1 MTLRDRLPEIGVAAV
16 GLYAAG
22 RLTGVIGG
30 GGETADPVSQ
40 GGPSGGDRNTTG
52 SDSRPQITPRAP
64 GLEQLLERQRDRQ
77 RSTVPTTGGTTGT
90 TGGGTVEE
98 TTAASDTTDTDPTG
112 GGGTTGTTDTTAG
125 GDDRNAVGTPGD
137 LGGDGSTVADLF
149 SGGLSSSPT
158 PEDRN
163 VTGDPGS
170 TSATDDRTGV
180 AEQTQRPDMNT
191 APDPSTTSQTQRPD
205 EPQDTASGGGQLGG
219 FDPADPTDDDDDR
232 GGGGSDSTSASEDDS
247 GGSSV
252 ADAFSGGVS
261 SGIAGDN

>member
-30 GGETADPVSQ
+30 GGGDTADPVSQ

-52 SDSRPQITPRAP
+52 SDDRPQITVKTP
-64 GLEQLLERQRDRQ
+64 GFEQFLEYQRERRRGGARD
-77 RSTVPTTGGTTGT
+77 SPTNGDGSMTD
-90 TGGGTVEE
+90 

-112 GGGTTGTTDTTAG
+112 GDTGTTSAADTNA
-125 GDDRNAVGTPGD
+125 GDDRNAVATPGD
-137 LGGDGSTVADLF
+137 LGDGDGGMLGELF
-149 SGGLSSSPT
+149 SGGLSSSPSG
-158 PEDRN
+158 DRN

-170 TSATDDRTGV
+170 TSATDDRNAVG
-180 AEQTQRPDMNT
+180 EQTQRPDSAQT
-191 APDPSTTSQTQRPD
+191 EASSTTQRPD
-205 EPQDTASGGGQLGG
+205 TRQTEASGGGQLGG
-219 FDPADPTDDDDDR
+219 FDPADVGDDDDR
-232 GGGGSDSTSASEDDS
+232 GGGGGGSTDSTSSSESDS

-252 ADAFSGGVS
+252 ADSFSGGLK